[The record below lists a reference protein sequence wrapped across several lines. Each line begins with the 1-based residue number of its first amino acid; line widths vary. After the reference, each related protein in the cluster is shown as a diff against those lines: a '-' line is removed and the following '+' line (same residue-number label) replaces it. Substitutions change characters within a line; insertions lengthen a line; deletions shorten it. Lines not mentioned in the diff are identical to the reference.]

1 MLEGISTGSLTVFR
15 VQLSLEDGE
24 GTKIKNKKDVLTDVV
39 SSLLNSVS
47 LEEVVSQH
55 KRPGLHGVEEQSGRV
70 QLLAGGQLPPRRLGS
85 WLQQI
90 IHSLHHS
97 LGQHQKH
104 RGHTEEANTSSSVK
118 DAKVKINANPF
129 SVQITL

>member
-1 MLEGISTGSLTVFR
+1 MFEGISTGSLTVCR

-24 GTKIKNKKDVLTDVV
+24 GTQKKKNKKKKTAVLTDVV
-39 SSLLNSVS
+39 SGLLHSVS

-104 RGHTEEANTSSSVK
+104 RGHSEEGNTS
-118 DAKVKINANPF
+118 P
-129 SVQITL
+129 